1 MSKGELGGGLTPIP
15 QRYIDEAA
23 RPDAEAIVRD
33 RLPAKLLRVAADNR
47 LVALVKEAYG
57 YVTDPRVPQRYKVL
71 AVAALLYFVNPFD
84 AIPDWLP
91 GVGYIDDVGALTA
104 LIVSVRKIIEST
116 RDATNEVVSHAISEA
131 EEAWA
136 RRGVAQV
143 CLTLWTSTVAACI
156 GLLYYGTRLA
166 VFGTANSPP
175 VHSDPFV
182 WGAVTA
188 GAFGFGYNLLFARRV
203 WGRYSRAPA
212 AIKEPLAYAIVSLA
226 DWRQVVAL
234 ALPVI
239 ALVVILV
246 LRTVFA
252 LRG

>member
-1 MSKGELGGGLTPIP
+1 MRRAELRGALTPIP
-15 QRYIDEAA
+15 QRFIDEAA

-47 LVALVKEAYG
+47 LVGLVKEAYG
-57 YVTDPRVPQRYKVL
+57 YVTDPRVPPRYKVL
-71 AVAALLYFVNPFD
+71 AVAGLLYFISPFD
-84 AIPDWLP
+84 LIPDWIP
-91 GVGYIDDVGALTA
+91 GAGYIDDAGALTA
-104 LIVSVRKIIEST
+104 LVMSVRKIIESA
-116 RDATNEVVSHAISEA
+116 RDATKEVVTHALSEA

-143 CLTLWTSTVAACI
+143 CLTLWASTIAACI
-156 GLLYYGTRLA
+156 GLIYYGTRVA
-166 VFGTANSPP
+166 VFGTASPL
-175 VHSDPFV
+175 VLSDPFL
-182 WGAVTA
+182 WGAVLT

-203 WGRYSRAPA
+203 WSRYSGAPA
-212 AIKEPLAYAIVSLA
+212 AIREPLAYAIVSLA

-239 ALVVILV
+239 ALVMILV
-246 LRTVFA
+246 LRAVIA